1 MTKLGCQPVAS
12 RGPPSFA
19 LSRESANGGGARC
32 RCRSSCGAGG
42 CPAPLVP
49 MLQRRDA
56 GRDAPASVGGVGAD
70 SGSPRWSVASPSRRR
85 SIGTS
90 ALDGV
95 GSAEPGGLPM
105 ESSRPLRRRPGPI
118 LDCQRAACGD
128 GAAIEGS
135 ANWVLR
141 RLRAWLVREAGLSKA
156 GRELFFSTPIGRS
169 PPARYRRRRGYSL
182 EAWPKHRHGEG
193 IGREAAAEVFF
204 ETRSGPAPCSLGV
217 AAGWE
222 GEAPAE
228 PTCDAPPRLPRL
240 GRPSLSGTRSPPVQ
254 GPARQEPRP
263 PRA

>member
-1 MTKLGCQPVAS
+1 MAAGPDVGVAAAA
-12 RGPPSFA
+12 GQV
-19 LSRESANGGGARC
+19 GARLHSS
-32 RCRSSCGAGG
+32 RCSSVGTQAATLQRRL
-42 CPAPLVP
+42 APLVP

-70 SGSPRWSVASPSRRR
+70 SG
-85 SIGTS
+85 
-90 ALDGV
+90 
-95 GSAEPGGLPM
+95 
-105 ESSRPLRRRPGPI
+105 SSRPLRRRPGPI